1 MLKSGHV
8 YIYIYI
14 YIWRRDINPPA
25 WGTGLQSEVRTEKK
39 LTCQAGLGWGW
50 VGLGQTVAKEDSLDQ
65 GLAGHGQAKF
75 DLPGQARLGLG
86 RTGSDWAGQEPKG
99 TAWSQ
104 GLAGRDRANKFV
116 FARCEHSK
124 EQIV

>member
-1 MLKSGHV
+1 M
-8 YIYIYI
+8 
-14 YIWRRDINPPA
+14 R
-25 WGTGLQSEVRTEKK
+25 SEVRTEEK
-39 LTCQAGLGWGW
+39 LTCRAGVGWGW
-50 VGLGQTVAKEDSLDQ
+50 VGLGQIVAKGDSLDPWP
-65 GLAGHGQAKF
+65 GRPGTGQI

-104 GLAGRDRANKFV
+104 GLAGRDRAHQFL

-124 EQIV
+124 EPKV